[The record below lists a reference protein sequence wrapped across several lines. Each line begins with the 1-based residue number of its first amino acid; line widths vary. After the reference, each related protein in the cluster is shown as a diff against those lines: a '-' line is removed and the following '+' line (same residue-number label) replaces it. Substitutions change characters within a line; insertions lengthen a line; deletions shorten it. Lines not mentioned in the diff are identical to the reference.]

1 MAVPHHTHGVW
12 LAVAGTAIAV
22 IAALFT
28 WWSSSGP
35 SRETLDASPERLLSR
50 AEAAFD
56 RNDLAMAGRILR
68 QLLRAEPEHV
78 RARLYL
84 GQLLREQGDA
94 DRAAKTWRSITHGTA
109 DELATARFLEGSLAI
124 ERGRVDV
131 SRRLLE
137 AAIKANPDSLAAR
150 ERLISVYRMLR
161 KPADV
166 VEQLSWIAERRRLS
180 LDELVFL
187 TIPQDSTFP
196 PEETI
201 RLLTACLQESPDDV
215 DCRTALAS
223 ALREANRPNDALAIC
238 DEVVSDQASPS
249 LTAERVLALIDLE
262 QPGEAQHSCDASS
275 ALVEK
280 SHQLAFACGKA
291 TFETG
296 DLVRAAE
303 LLGSVLEVDPHH
315 FEATHL
321 AGRLLA
327 RLNRQVE
334 GTQLLDRAAR
344 LDELQR
350 LCIRLT
356 QSAASGDI
364 PEDVLSRI
372 ATLLESLGRHGEAA
386 LWYEEIF
393 ARNPANLLFAE
404 QARKARERAR
414 QSPDQAGV
422 PPVLASPASS
432 QPLRSRIPREQKG
445 PLVTTAKPSRIR
457 LVDVHESAGIDF
469 QYFNGE
475 TGFQHLI
482 ESMGGGV
489 LVIDFDGD
497 GWSDLY
503 FPQGCVL
510 PYDSRNDKQTDRLFR
525 NLGGG
530 RFADVTHTSGLGS
543 NQYGLGGA
551 VFDCDNDGD
560 EDLFVSNLGP
570 NLFYRNEGDGTFSE
584 ISLELGMT
592 ESEMTTSV
600 AAADFNGDGTLD
612 LYLTNYVEGL
622 RVCRNAKG
630 EYSPCDPS
638 LFAGQPDRL
647 WLADESGG
655 YRDESE
661 LAGIHRP
668 LSRGL
673 GVVTCDF
680 DEDGRVDIYVAN
692 DGVPNFLFQNITE
705 AGSKIVTFEDRG
717 LISGTALDE
726 HGRSQAGMGIALAD
740 FDGNR
745 LPDLFVTNF
754 YQEAN
759 TLYLNS
765 GDLQFVDSS
774 RESGLA
780 VPSMNLLGF
789 GTQAVDLDL
798 DGDMDLFVAN
808 GHIQR
813 DPTGVQ
819 PWTMPAQVFENLGG
833 GRFRDVT
840 DSVGPDIAIPRLGRG
855 VAVSDLNRDGLP
867 DIVMI
872 AQHGPATLLENRCH
886 SPGRSV
892 TLRLTG
898 TKSHRDARG
907 SRLTVQSG
915 DRRNVQWVNTN
926 GGYLASNSP
935 VVFAAVDSDI
945 RQIYV
950 DVLWPNG
957 ETTTH
962 EINVAGQSEEWRLLE
977 SGHATILSGPGEPSS
992 LPPETPDDRSLPG
1005 NERRQ

>member
-1 MAVPHHTHGVW
+1 MDV
-12 LAVAGTAIAV
+12 
-22 IAALFT
+22 
-28 WWSSSGP
+28 
-35 SRETLDASPERLLSR
+35 SPERLLSR

-56 RNDLAMAGRILR
+56 RNDLPMAGRILR

-94 DRAAKTWRSITHGTA
+94 DRATEIWRSITRGTA

-150 ERLISVYRMLR
+150 ERLVNVYRMLR

-166 VEQLSWIAERRRLS
+166 VEQLSWIAERRQLS
-180 LDELVFL
+180 LGELVFL

-201 RLLTACLQESPDDV
+201 RLLTACLQENPDDV
-215 DCRTALAS
+215 DCRAALAS
-223 ALREANRPNDALAIC
+223 ALREVDRTNDALAIC
-238 DEVVSDQASPS
+238 DEVASGQASPS
-249 LTAERVLALIDLE
+249 LAAERVLTLVDLG
-262 QPGEAQHSCDASS
+262 QSGEAQHSCDVLWS
-275 ALVEK
+275 LVEK
-280 SHQLAFACGKA
+280 SPRLAFACGKA

-296 DLVRAAE
+296 DLERAAV
-303 LLGSVLEVDPHH
+303 LLGSVLQVDPHH
-315 FEATHL
+315 FAATHL
-321 AGRLLA
+321 AGRLQA

-356 QSAASGDI
+356 QSTASGDI
-364 PEDVLSRI
+364 PEEVLSRI

-386 LWYEEIF
+386 LWYDEMF
-393 ARNPANLLFAE
+393 ARNPANSLFAE

-414 QSPDQAGV
+414 QSPDQAGA
-422 PPVLASPASS
+422 PLVLASNASS
-432 QPLRSRIPREQKG
+432 QPIRSRPPRERKG
-445 PLVTTAKPSRIR
+445 ALVTTTEPTCIR
-457 LVDVHESAGIDF
+457 LIDIHESAGIDF
-469 QYFNGE
+469 QYFNGQ
-475 TGFQHLI
+475 TGFEHLI

-503 FPQGCVL
+503 FPQGCRL
-510 PYDSRNDKQTDRLFR
+510 PHDPDNHEQTDRLFR
-525 NLGGG
+525 NLGNGQ
-530 RFADVTHTSGLGS
+530 FADVTKPSGLGS
-543 NQYGLGGA
+543 NHYGLGGV

-560 EDLFVSNLGP
+560 EDLYVSNLGP
-570 NLFYRNEGDGTFSE
+570 NLFYRNEGDGTFTEVSR
-584 ISLELGMT
+584 ELGMT

-638 LFAGQPDRL
+638 LFAGQPDQL
-647 WLADESGG
+647 WLADGLGG

-661 LAGIHRP
+661 PAGIRRP

-705 AGSKIVTFEDRG
+705 AGSEIPTFEDRG

-759 TLYLNS
+759 TLYLNW
-765 GDLQFVDSS
+765 GNLQFVDSS

-780 VPSMNLLGF
+780 APSLNLLGF

-819 PWTMPAQVFENLGG
+819 PWTMPAQVFENLGS

-840 DSVGPDIAIPRLGRG
+840 DSVGEGVAVPRLGRG
-855 VAVSDLNRDGLP
+855 VAVSDINRDGLP
-867 DIVMI
+867 DIVMVS
-872 AQHGPATLLENRCH
+872 QDRPAIMLENRCL
-886 SPGRSV
+886 SPGRHV
-892 TLRLTG
+892 TLRLIG
-898 TKSHRDARG
+898 TQSHRDARG
-907 SRLTVQSG
+907 ARLTIRSG
-915 DRRNVQWVNTN
+915 NRSQVQWVNTN

-935 VVFAAVDSDI
+935 VVFAAVDSEI
-945 RQIYV
+945 RHIHV

-962 EINVAGQSEEWRLLE
+962 EIDVAGQSEEWRLLE
-977 SGHATILSGPGEPSS
+977 SGHATILAGPGEPSL
-992 LPPETPDDRSLPG
+992 LPPKTTDDRPLPG
-1005 NERRQ
+1005 NERRR